1 MHRQRGLR
9 RSFTGSFMET
19 LTISK
24 EVFSMKNQVA
34 IVGVGQT
41 RYEKQ
46 KPDQI
51 LDEIVFDA
59 ASKAL
64 EDAGLTREEVDCIT
78 IAAGDQIDGRPI
90 SSMLEACPAGAY
102 LKDEIK
108 VTEEGSYAAILATMR
123 ILSGLFDTS
132 LVVSWSKC
140 SETPVTQITGYSAD
154 PFFHRP
160 CGLNYITAEAIQL
173 SKYQK
178 EYGLPAH
185 AAAKVV
191 VKNRK
196 NALKNP
202 LACYRKPVYEEEILN
217 SDVVSWPLR
226 AMDVA
231 PLCDGACAIV
241 LASTKKAK
249 EMTNNP
255 VWIKGMGWATETYYL
270 GERDLIGMTSLEK
283 AAQKAYNL
291 AGIANPLESLD
302 VAEIDDTFSYSE
314 LMAYEAL
321 GLCERGK
328 SGSLIE
334 EGITEIDGQLPV
346 NPSGGALSG
355 NPFFAAGLVR
365 LAEAALQVRGD
376 AGDHQIDGVQMA
388 LAHGSYGFCGQ
399 GNSVIILGN

>member
-1 MHRQRGLR
+1 V
-9 RSFTGSFMET
+9 
-19 LTISK
+19 K
-24 EVFSMKNQVA
+24 DQVA

-41 RYEKQ
+41 SYVSQ

-51 LDEIVFDA
+51 LDEIIFEA

-64 EDAGLTREEVDCIT
+64 ADAGLTREQVDCVT

-108 VTEEGSYAAILATMR
+108 ATEEGSYAAILASLR
-123 ILSGLFDTS
+123 ILSGVFDTA

-140 SETPVTQITGYSAD
+140 SETFVTQVTGYSAE
-154 PFFHRP
+154 PFFNRA
-160 CGLNYITAEAIQL
+160 CSLNYITAEAMQL
-173 SKYQK
+173 SRYREK
-178 EYGLPAH
+178 YGLPEK

-202 LACYRKPVYEEEILN
+202 LACYRKPVYQEEVLGSRVI
-217 SDVVSWPLR
+217 SWPIR
-226 AMDVA
+226 EMHVA
-231 PLCDGACAIV
+231 PLCDGACAMV
-241 LASTKKAK
+241 LASARKAK
-249 EMTNNP
+249 EMTDKP

-270 GERDLIGMTSLEK
+270 GERDLTRMTSLEK
-283 AAQKAYNL
+283 AARKAYSL
-291 AGIANPLESLD
+291 AGIGNPLETLD
-302 VAEIDDTFSYSE
+302 VAEISDTFSYRE

-321 GLCERGK
+321 GLCEEGK
-328 SGSLIE
+328 AESLIE
-334 EGITEIDGQLPV
+334 EGITDMEGKLPV

-355 NPFFAAGLVR
+355 NPFFAGGLVR

-376 AGDHQIDGVQMA
+376 AGSHQVGIVDTA

-399 GNSVIILGN
+399 GNSVFVLGN

>member
-1 MHRQRGLR
+1 VLNDLLWKRTQLG
-9 RSFTGSFMET
+9 
-19 LTISK
+19 K
-24 EVFSMKNQVA
+24 EEYIVKDQIA

-41 RYEKQ
+41 SYESQ

-51 LDEIVFDA
+51 LDEIVFEA

-64 EDAGLTREEVDCIT
+64 ADAGLTRIQVDSIT

-108 VTEEGSYAAILATMR
+108 VTEEGSYAAILAGLR
-123 ILSGLFDTS
+123 ILSSVFDTA

-140 SETPVTQITGYSAD
+140 SETQVTQVTGYSAD
-154 PFFHRP
+154 PFFSRQ
-160 CGLNYITAEAIQL
+160 CCLNYITAEAIML

-178 EYGLPAH
+178 EYSLPKR

-196 NALKNP
+196 NAVKNP
-202 LACYRKPVYEEEILN
+202 LACYRKPVYEEEILE
-217 SDVVSWPLR
+217 SKVVSWPLR
-226 AMDVA
+226 EMDVA
-231 PLCDGACAIV
+231 PLCDGACAMV
-241 LASTKKAK
+241 LASAKKAR
-249 EMTNNP
+249 EMTDKP

-270 GERDLIGMTSLEK
+270 GERDLISMISLEK
-283 AAQKAYNL
+283 AAQKAYAL
-291 AGIANPLESLD
+291 AGISNPLESFD
-302 VAEIDDTFSYSE
+302 VAEINDTFSYRE

-321 GLCERGK
+321 GFCEKGK
-328 SGSLIE
+328 SARLIE
-334 EGITEIDGQLPV
+334 EGIIEMDGKLPV
-346 NPSGGALSG
+346 NPSGGGLSG

-376 AGDHQIDGVQMA
+376 AGSHQVHGATTA
-388 LAHGSYGFCGQ
+388 LAQGSYGFAGQ
-399 GNSVIILGN
+399 GNSVFILGK